1 MKKNHYICYRSF
13 SSSPCQ
19 SDVGYHSTLK
29 KTTTLCIAELSGCIK
44 HNLA

>member
-1 MKKNHYICYRSF
+1 MKKNHYIYYKEF

-29 KTTTLCIAELSGCIK
+29 KTTNEFW
-44 HNLA
+44 